1 MASFW
6 YPVVEYVEKRLRIW
20 KLTFLSRGDRLTVI
34 QGFRKGC
41 KVGISFSFKRGQI
54 DFNPSRLGSL
64 RICLSLFKIHKGV
77 VLKLE
82 SLMTRKT

>member
-1 MASFW
+1 M
-6 YPVVEYVEKRLRIW
+6 I
-20 KLTFLSRGDRLTVI
+20 VI

-41 KVGISFSFKRGQI
+41 KVGTGFSFKSGQV
-54 DFNPSRLGSL
+54 DFNASGLESL

-82 SLMTRKT
+82 SLMRSGFEVGELDGKGRHE